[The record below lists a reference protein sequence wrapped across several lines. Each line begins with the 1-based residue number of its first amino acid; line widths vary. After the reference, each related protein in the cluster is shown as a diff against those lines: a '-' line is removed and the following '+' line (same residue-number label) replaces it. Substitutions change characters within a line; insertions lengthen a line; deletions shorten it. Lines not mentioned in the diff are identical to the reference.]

1 MKNLQI
7 ALLTNKI
14 SKLFG
19 LLAQKE
25 FPPIVQ
31 NILNNL
37 YVKITGVD
45 LSEFHSAKYYKSL
58 NALFTRELLK
68 PREFSNDSKDIISPS
83 DSLISEFGDLHDNRA
98 LQIKGFGYSVDE
110 LLTTHIQE
118 ENLNKI
124 KNGKFINFYL
134 SPKDYHRYHVAL
146 NMKVTK
152 AIHVPG
158 LLYPVNFKYLKK
170 VQNLFVKNERVILE
184 CFSDEGRVFYMI
196 LVGALNV
203 GKMTLSF
210 DDRIETNSDT
220 KKIQVYEYE
229 DLYLQKGDEL
239 GMFKMGSTVV
249 MIFEK
254 DFVKLKCKLMQ
265 KVSFGDTIATKV

>member
-1 MKNLQI
+1 MKNFQL

-19 LLAQKE
+19 SIADKE
-25 FPPIVQ
+25 FPSFIQ
-31 NILNNL
+31 TILNNI
-37 YVKITGVD
+37 YIKATGVD
-45 LSEFHSAKYYKSL
+45 LSEFYPAKEYKSL
-58 NALFTRELLK
+58 NALFTRKLLK
-68 PREFSNDSKDIISPS
+68 KREFSQDEKEIISPC
-83 DSLISEFGDLHDNRA
+83 DSLISELGELKEDRA

-110 LLTTHIQE
+110 LLSDHVEKEKIQK
-118 ENLNKI
+118 LY
-124 KNGKFINFYL
+124 NGKFINFYL

-146 NMKVTK
+146 DMRVTK
-152 AIHVPG
+152 AIHIPG

-184 CFSDEGRVFYMI
+184 CFSSEGKLFYMI

-210 DDRIETNSDT
+210 DDRIETNTDT
-220 KKIQVYEYE
+220 KKIQVYEYKE
-229 DLYLQKGDEL
+229 LYLKKGDEL

-254 DFVKLKCKLMQ
+254 DFVKLSCSVMD
-265 KVSFGDTIATKV
+265 KVKFGDRVAVKV